1 MGRQLSF
8 KARVL
13 SRQSEEELLAGFV
26 RKTSVEC
33 THYRV
38 NLQSANFGE
47 CMCGMPK
54 ADHSEEALKENS
66 ENRATAM
73 TTRRDEVELRKTFVQ
88 REKVECAK
96 YEVDMSPGALYG
108 MCICGK
114 PRAEHTEEALQGS
127 KHEAKG
133 RRSEA
138 EVRAQMAARAAA
150 AEVAS
155 APKPAFARFRSAPAQ
170 AGPKPLNSLSK
181 ARRIMS

>member
-1 MGRQLSF
+1 MAACRVKLLRQ
-8 KARVL
+8 
-13 SRQSEEELLAGFV
+13 
-26 RKTSVEC
+26 
-33 THYRV
+33 
-38 NLQSANFGE
+38 
-47 CMCGMPK
+47 
-54 ADHSEEALKENS
+54 
-66 ENRATAM
+66 AM

-138 EVRAQMAARAAA
+138 EVPRVGAPHAAR
-150 AEVAS
+150 
-155 APKPAFARFRSAPAQ
+155 
-170 AGPKPLNSLSK
+170 
-181 ARRIMS
+181 RRPCQESSSYYSSICYRYM